1 MLKHITFTGIGV
13 DTDFN
18 LLRELQD
25 TYPFIEWGV
34 LMSKNWANNGPR
46 YFDPSKL
53 EMLRGLGLKLSC
65 HACGSLAYEAL
76 NNNWD
81 PLRELT
87 QGSLDIFSRCQLN
100 ISNKQPREN
109 TPKLR
114 PPQELDEVIIQQ
126 KNADNLE
133 AFNCIENKENIS
145 VILDA
150 SGGHG
155 VDTPIEIMKMDGV
168 KVGYAGGMNPDNV
181 YGKMKQLFTSDC
193 GDFWI
198 DMESGV
204 RTDDIFDI
212 AKVISVMMQYK
223 AAAKE
228 CMFEIQSA
236 NGVLGL

>member
-1 MLKHITFTGIGV
+1 MLKHITFTGIGI
-13 DTDFN
+13 DTD
-18 LLRELQD
+18 LDRLRELQLV
-25 TYPFIEWGV
+25 YPVVEWGV
-34 LMSKNWANNGPR
+34 LMSMNWADNGPR

-53 EMLRGLGLKLSC
+53 ELLRGLGLHLSC
-65 HACGSLAYEAL
+65 HACGKVAYEAL
-76 NNNWD
+76 NNNWE

-100 ISNKQPREN
+100 IAKRQPTEN

-114 PPQELDEVIIQQ
+114 PPQELGEVIIQQ
-126 KNADNLE
+126 KNADNLKV
-133 AFNCIENKENIS
+133 FNCIEDKRNIS

-181 YGKMKQLFTSDC
+181 YRKLRQLFASDC

-204 RTDDIFDI
+204 RTDDVFDLD
-212 AKVISVMMQYK
+212 KVEKVLRQYYMADMASK
-223 AAAKE
+223 GRILVHE
-228 CMFEIQSA
+228 S
-236 NGVLGL
+236 LD

>member
-1 MLKHITFTGIGV
+1 MIKHVTFTGIGV
-13 DTDFN
+13 DTDFQK
-18 LLRELQD
+18 LRELQLQ
-25 TYPFIEWGV
+25 YPIVEYGV
-34 LMSKNWANNGPR
+34 LLSKNWSANGPR

-53 EMLRGLGLKLSC
+53 ESLRGLELHLSC
-65 HACGSLAYEAL
+65 HACGNLAYEAL
-76 NNNWD
+76 NNNWE

-100 ISNKQPREN
+100 ISHKEPREH

-126 KNADNLE
+126 KNADSLTV
-133 AFNCIENKENIS
+133 FNCIENKDGIS

-155 VDTPIEIMKMDGV
+155 VDTPIEIMKMDSV

-181 YGKMKQLFTSDC
+181 YRKLRQLFVSDC

-204 RTDDIFDI
+204 RTDDIFDLD
-212 AKVISVMMQYK
+212 KVEKVLRQYYMADMASK
-223 AAAKE
+223 GRILVHE
-228 CMFEIQSA
+228 S
-236 NGVLGL
+236 LD

>member
-13 DTDFN
+13 DTDFQK
-18 LLRELQD
+18 LREMQLQ
-25 TYPFIEWGV
+25 YPIVEYGV
-34 LMSKNWANNGPR
+34 LLSKNWAANGPR

-65 HACGSLAYEAL
+65 HACGNLAYEAL
-76 NNNWD
+76 NNNWE

-100 ISNKQPREN
+100 ISHKQPREN

-126 KNADNLE
+126 KNADNLKV
-133 AFNCIENKENIS
+133 FNCIEDKRGIS

-181 YGKMKQLFTSDC
+181 YRKLRQLFASDC

-204 RTDDIFDI
+204 RTDDIFDLDKVEKVLRQYDI
-212 AKVISVMMQYK
+212 ATMASQGRILVHES
-223 AAAKE
+223 
-228 CMFEIQSA
+228 
-236 NGVLGL
+236 LD